1 MYNKDKIMRKLL
13 GKAAV
18 ESSPSSSL
26 PDNNSN
32 LGVTSAPFAPTT
44 ILRPSVSQ
52 DAAYNAG
59 VPIDCIDRSP
69 DGQSAILAGR
79 HILKTVKLNGNTVQ
93 DGIDIRAA
101 ILAQPFMKNSV
112 NSSSDQLSIKDVKW
126 LRGRG
131 DTTIFTACAS
141 GKIFQYDLT
150 RLGGG
155 ADGSPMEVIQ
165 MREDSRQINT
175 LDINPRSSY
184 LLAGSQDGIVRCFD
198 IMNPVRTHTGHLSFR
213 AVQAFKCNA
222 GGVQCIQWSPHADG
236 AWSFA
241 CGTEQGV
248 VLKWDIRKATA
259 PVLRIN
265 AHDKACS
272 TLAWHPDGDHIVS
285 GGWDNKCHVWDAS
298 TKADKRQRPKWSIS
312 TPAPVS
318 DVSWRPGTWSATAQG
333 KRAAQLAVAYE
344 GGSHGRNG
352 INACHVWDLA
362 RPTLPF
368 KEVSKFDTPP
378 GALLWHDQDLL
389 WTAGQDGLFN
399 QFDIAYARKVVDR
412 TTMSVLSFSSRGD
425 VVSFL
430 DERPQVR
437 RPHRPVVSAEMLP
450 SRASYTSSPTVPML
464 SISRSDSEDEVAGNF
479 LGARR
484 ARPKQRR
491 APTASRSVQSLSTT
505 PPGGPDAPVMA
516 LEQSIK
522 ASGLFK
528 PQQAMTIGRVPSA
541 ANVNMYEYLST
552 HYLETLHEL
561 LPYKRGAESLDL
573 RIQAIL
579 EHYAVAAE
587 TVGQFRLSQV
597 WKVLAFAMR
606 LLLERRAQHHL
617 DRRTGELERSNKATA
632 KLLSKSPATLK
643 GLDEIPKLGQ
653 VQLAQSGLAEPEA
666 AFGGGLKPPA
676 SVERASHLRSLLSE
690 EFESTSQTT
699 TPLARPVDGGNEGGM
714 ESIDHIRELEDHH
727 FEYGKKLTPVQEG
740 GSFTLPPPVKRPSQ
754 RQRLDS
760 EPLSTFSH
768 DSDAY
773 ASTEGYDFYDT
784 DAISQA
790 IDVPGAKS
798 NSDQGPALG
807 TPSSARRVVARHDS
821 DESFGQMF
829 SISSSSRQTTG
840 LTGSSSGSV
849 QRRTQRISGVGP
861 SNPQL
866 ARSASTGEYES
877 RIRGSKL
884 EPSLPPK
891 LQHRGASDPAGLDDS
906 TVTQSTDEDPMI
918 TQTTMD
924 SIESGRGDSHPR
936 PDSFPQYTSQTVSL
950 GVSPLDSFESS
961 HDPEQPQETD
971 YLPWSDD
978 PRYPHPIAWE
988 DDGPHRPGPLDP
1000 YKLVSRAVSFEAT
1013 KSALNASAMVL
1024 LLRPLV
1030 YDVDDVIDS
1039 FQAAAIIKQQ
1049 HSRHMGMKLFP
1060 QAALLRNL
1068 CMKGWP
1074 GGPLQQW
1081 GEDYPSV
1088 FRSAQSNNKA
1098 AFLCQTCHKPREID
1112 RRNMETQSANQIWR
1126 CERCNAVMAPC
1137 AVCHHREVPEVSS
1150 EATEISPELLRTVA
1164 DGQDDEALVSTWW
1177 YCNGCGHGGH
1187 ASCLAGWHSEV
1198 DDDEASSFDD
1208 GPEGLYSDGCCPFD
1222 GCGHACL
1229 PGKYR
1234 AENNMART
1242 EEISRAVREVNRN
1255 TSHASGTASPR
1266 FGAGRYS
1273 TGALDDLAQRAAG
1286 RRRTGETSL
1295 EGSVHG
1301 DLNDIP
1307 QSKAV
1312 ESVRENLASGHAS
1325 PMGGPGRAASAVHLG
1340 PSSERPNT
1348 STTSIL
1354 SSSPGR
1360 GGGISGDRERRKSV
1374 KFAGSATVVS
1384 ADDGTPRRQ

>member
-26 PDNNSN
+26 ADNNSN
-32 LGVTSAPFAPTT
+32 LGVTSAPFTPTT
-44 ILRPSVSQ
+44 NLRPSVSQ

-155 ADGSPMEVIQ
+155 SDGAPMEVIQ

-241 CGTEQGV
+241 CGTDQGV

-272 TLAWHPDGDHIVS
+272 TLAWHPDGDHLVS

-298 TKADKRQRPKWSIS
+298 AKADKRQKPKWTIS

-318 DVSWRPGTWSATAQG
+318 DVAWRPGTWSATAQG
-333 KRAAQLAVAYE
+333 KRAAQLAVSYE
-344 GGSHGRNG
+344 SGSHGRNG

-362 RPTLPF
+362 RPTMPF
-368 KEVSKFDTPP
+368 KEVSKFDTSPS
-378 GALLWHDQDLL
+378 ALLWHDQDLL

-399 QFDIAYARKVVDR
+399 QFDVAYARKVVDR
-412 TTMSVLSFSSRGD
+412 TTMSVVAFSSRGD

-430 DERPQVR
+430 DERPPVR

-450 SRASYTSSPTVPML
+450 NRASYTSSPSAPML

-484 ARPKQRR
+484 ARPKHRQ
-491 APTASRSVQSLSTT
+491 APTGSRSVQALSTT
-505 PPGGPDAPVMA
+505 PPGGPDAPAMA

-528 PQQAMTIGRVPSA
+528 SQQAMTIGRAPSA
-541 ANVNMYEYLST
+541 ANLNVYEYLST
-552 HYLETLHEL
+552 HYLETIHDL

-573 RIQAIL
+573 RIHTIL
-579 EHYAVAAE
+579 GHYSKAAE
-587 TVGQFRLSQV
+587 IVGQFRLSQV
-597 WKVLAFAMR
+597 WKALAFAMR

-617 DRRTGELERSNKATA
+617 DRRNGELERSNKAMA
-632 KLLSKSPATLK
+632 KLLSKSPAALK
-643 GLDEIPKLGQ
+643 GIDEIPKLGQ
-653 VQLAQSGLAEPEA
+653 VQLAQSGLADPEA
-666 AFGGGLKPPA
+666 TFGGGLKPPA
-676 SVERASHLRSLLSE
+676 SVERSSHLRSLLSE

-699 TPLARPVDGGNEGGM
+699 TPLARPVDGGNENGIDA
-714 ESIDHIRELEDHH
+714 IDHIRELEDHH

-740 GSFTLPPPVKRPSQ
+740 GSFTLPPPVKRPVQ

-768 DSDAY
+768 DSDTH

-784 DAISQA
+784 DAISLA
-790 IDVPGAKS
+790 IDVPGAKPK
-798 NSDQGPALG
+798 SDQVPPLG
-807 TPSSARRVVARHDS
+807 TPSSARRLVTRHDS

-829 SISSSSRQTTG
+829 SISSGSRQTTG
-840 LTGSSSGSV
+840 LTGSSSGSM
-849 QRRTQRISGVGP
+849 QRRTHRITGGAMP

-877 RIRGSKL
+877 RIRGAKL
-884 EPSLPPK
+884 ESTGTPR
-891 LQHRGASDPAGLDDS
+891 LQHRTSAPAGPDDG
-906 TVTQSTDEDPMI
+906 TVTQSTDEDHMI

-924 SIESGRGDSHPR
+924 SIESARGDSHPR
-936 PDSFPQYTSQTVSL
+936 PDSYPQYTSQTVSL
-950 GVSPLDSFESS
+950 GVSPLDSFEFSQ
-961 HDPEQPQETD
+961 DPEQPQETD

-988 DDGPHRPGPLDP
+988 DDAPPRPSPLDP
-1000 YKLVSRAVSFEAT
+1000 YKLVSRAVKFEAT

-1030 YDVDDVIDS
+1030 SDVDDAIDA

-1049 HSRHMGMKLFP
+1049 HSRLMGMKLFS

-1068 CMKGWP
+1068 CIKGWP

-1081 GEDYPSV
+1081 GEDYPAV
-1088 FRSAQSNNKA
+1088 FRPAQSNNKA

-1112 RRNMETQSANQIWR
+1112 RRNMETQLANQIWR
-1126 CERCNAVMAPC
+1126 CERCSSVMASC
-1137 AVCHHREVPEVSS
+1137 AICRHREIPEIAS

-1164 DGQDDEALVSTWW
+1164 DGQGDEVLMSTWW
-1177 YCNGCGHGGH
+1177 YCHGCGHGGH
-1187 ASCLAGWHSEV
+1187 ASCLAGWHTEV
-1198 DDDEASSFDD
+1198 VDDEASSFDD

-1234 AENNMART
+1234 AENNVART
-1242 EEISRAVREVNRN
+1242 EEVSRAVREVNRN
-1255 TSHASGTASPR
+1255 VSHASGTASPR

-1273 TGALDDLAQRAAG
+1273 TGALDELAQRAG
-1286 RRRTGETSL
+1286 SRRRTGESSL
-1295 EGSVHG
+1295 EGSIH
-1301 DLNDIP
+1301 DLNEVP

-1312 ESVRENLASGHAS
+1312 ESVRDSLASGHAS
-1325 PMGGPGRAASAVHLG
+1325 PMGGLGRAASAIHLG

-1348 STTSIL
+1348 AAASIL

-1360 GGGISGDRERRKSV
+1360 GSGISGDRERRKSV

>member
-26 PDNNSN
+26 ADHSTN
-32 LGVTSAPFAPTT
+32 LGVTSAPFTPAT

-52 DAAYNAG
+52 DASYNAG

-69 DGQSAILAGR
+69 DGHSAILAGR

-155 ADGSPMEVIQ
+155 ADGAPMEVIQ

-241 CGTEQGV
+241 CGTEHGV

-272 TLAWHPDGDHIVS
+272 TIAWHPDGDHLVS

-298 TKADKRQRPKWSIS
+298 AKADKRQKPKWTIN

-318 DVSWRPGTWSATAQG
+318 DVAWRPGTWSATAQG
-333 KRAAQLAVAYE
+333 KRAAQLAVTYE
-344 GGSHGRNG
+344 GAGRNG

-362 RPTLPF
+362 RPTMPF
-368 KEVSKFDTPP
+368 KEVSKFDTSPS
-378 GALLWHDQDLL
+378 ALLWHDQDLL
-389 WTAGQDGLFN
+389 WTCGQDGLFN

-412 TTMSVLSFSSRGD
+412 TTMSVLAFSSRGD

-437 RPHRPVVSAEMLP
+437 RPHRSVVSAEMLP
-450 SRASYTSSPTVPML
+450 SRVSYTSGPSVPML

-484 ARPKQRR
+484 AKPKQRR
-491 APTASRSVQSLSTT
+491 APTTSRSVQALSTT
-505 PPGGPDAPVMA
+505 PPGGPDTPVMA

-522 ASGLFK
+522 VSGIFK
-528 PQQAMTIGRVPSA
+528 SQQAMTIGRAPAA
-541 ANVNMYEYLST
+541 ANVNVYEYLST
-552 HYLETLHEL
+552 HYLETLHDL
-561 LPYKRGAESLDL
+561 LPYKPGAESLDL
-573 RIQAIL
+573 RIQAIMD
-579 EHYAVAAE
+579 HYSKAAE

-597 WKVLAFAMR
+597 WKILAFAMK
-606 LLLERRAQHHL
+606 LLLQRRAQHHL

-632 KLLSKSPATLK
+632 KLLSKPPATLK
-643 GLDEIPKLGQ
+643 GIDEIPKLGQ
-653 VQLAQSGLAEPEA
+653 VQLVQSGLAEPEA
-666 AFGGGLKPPA
+666 AFGSGPKPPA
-676 SVERASHLRSLLSE
+676 SVERSSHLRSLLSE
-690 EFESTSQTT
+690 ELESTSQTT
-699 TPLARPVDGGNEGGM
+699 TPLARPVDCENQGGTGPV
-714 ESIDHIRELEDHH
+714 DQIRELDDHH

-740 GSFTLPPPVKRPSQ
+740 GSFTLPPPVKRPAQ

-768 DSDAY
+768 DSDTY

-790 IDVPGAKS
+790 IDVPGAKTK
-798 NSDQGPALG
+798 SDQGPALG
-807 TPSSARRVVARHDS
+807 TPSSARRVVTRHDS
-821 DESFGQMF
+821 DESFGHIF
-829 SISSSSRQTTG
+829 SISSGSRQTSG

-849 QRRTQRISGVGP
+849 HRRTHRITGVAP

-877 RIRGSKL
+877 RIRGARL
-884 EPSLPPK
+884 ESTAPPK
-891 LQHRGASDPAGLDDS
+891 LQHQNSAPGQPNENN
-906 TVTQSTDEDPMI
+906 VTQSTDDDHMI

-924 SIESGRGDSHPR
+924 SIESGKGESHPR
-936 PDSFPQYTSQTVSL
+936 PDSYPKYTSQTASL
-950 GVSPLDSFESS
+950 GVSPLDSFEFQ
-961 HDPEQPQETD
+961 DLEQPQETD

-978 PRYPHPIAWE
+978 PRYPHPIAWG
-988 DDGPHRPGPLDP
+988 DDAPSRRSLLDP
-1000 YKLVSRAVSFEAT
+1000 YKVVSRALKFET
-1013 KSALNASAMVL
+1013 SKSALNASAMVL
-1024 LLRPLV
+1024 LLQPLV
-1030 YDVDDVIDS
+1030 SDVDDAIDV

-1049 HSRHMGMKLFP
+1049 HSRLMGMKLFTP
-1060 QAALLRNL
+1060 AALLRKL
-1068 CMKGWP
+1068 CVKGWP

-1081 GEDYPSV
+1081 GESYPAV
-1088 FRSAQSNNKA
+1088 FRPAQSNNKA
-1098 AFLCQTCHKPREID
+1098 ALLCQTCHKPREVD
-1112 RRNMETQSANQIWR
+1112 RRNIETVGANQIWR
-1126 CERCNAVMAPC
+1126 CERCSSLMAGC
-1137 AVCHHREVPEVSS
+1137 AICLHRDVPEPSM
-1150 EATEISPELLRTVA
+1150 EAAEISPDLLRTAA
-1164 DGQDDEALVSTWW
+1164 DGQGDGALLATWW
-1177 YCNGCGHGGH
+1177 YCHGCGHGGH
-1187 ASCLAGWHSEV
+1187 ASCLAGWHIEVSE
-1198 DDDEASSFDD
+1198 DENSSFDD

-1234 AENNMART
+1234 AENNVART
-1242 EEISRAVREVNRN
+1242 EEVSRVVREVNRN
-1255 TSHASGTASPR
+1255 ASHASGTASPR
-1266 FGAGRYS
+1266 FGTGRYS
-1273 TGALDDLAQRAAG
+1273 TGALDELAQRASS
-1286 RRRTGETSL
+1286 RRRTGESSL
-1295 EGSVHG
+1295 ESSIH
-1301 DLNDIP
+1301 DLNEVP

-1312 ESVRENLASGHAS
+1312 ESVRDSLASGHAS
-1325 PMGGPGRAASAVHLG
+1325 PMGGLGSRAASAIHLG
-1340 PSSERPNT
+1340 PSSDRPST
-1348 STTSIL
+1348 STASIL

-1384 ADDGTPRRQ
+1384 ADDGAPRRQ

>member
-18 ESSPSSSL
+18 ESSPSSSI
-26 PDNNSN
+26 PDNSSN
-32 LGVTSAPFAPTT
+32 LGVTSAPFTPAAT
-44 ILRPSVSQ
+44 LRPSVSQ

-69 DGQSAILAGR
+69 DGHSAILAGR
-79 HILKTVKLNGNTVQ
+79 HILKTVKLDGNTVQ
-93 DGIDIRAA
+93 EGIDIRAA

-155 ADGSPMEVIQ
+155 SDGAPMEVVQ

-265 AHDKACS
+265 AHDKACAS
-272 TLAWHPDGDHIVS
+272 LAWHPDGDHIVS

-298 TKADKRQRPKWSIS
+298 TKADKRQKPKWTIS
-312 TPAPVS
+312 TPAPVA
-318 DVSWRPGTWSATAQG
+318 DVAWRPGTWSATAQG
-333 KRAAQLAVAYE
+333 KRAAQLAVTYE
-344 GGSHGRNG
+344 GGSHARHG

-362 RPTLPF
+362 RPTMPF
-368 KEVSKFDTPP
+368 KEVSKFDTSPS
-378 GALLWHDQDLL
+378 ALLWHDQDLL

-399 QFDIAYARKVVDR
+399 QFDIAYASKVVDR
-412 TTMSVLSFSSRGD
+412 ATMSVLAFSSRGD

-430 DERPQVR
+430 DERPQSR
-437 RPHRPVVSAEMLP
+437 RPHRPVVPAEILP

-484 ARPKQRR
+484 ARPKNRR
-491 APTASRSVQSLSTT
+491 AATGSRSVQSLSTT

-522 ASGLFK
+522 SSGLFK
-528 PQQAMTIGRVPSA
+528 SQQAMTIGRAPSA
-541 ANVNMYEYLST
+541 AKVNVYEYLST

-561 LPYKRGAESLDL
+561 LPYRRDADSLDI

-579 EHYAVAAE
+579 EHYAIAAE
-587 TVGQFRLSQV
+587 SVGQFRLSQV
-597 WKVLAFAMR
+597 WRVLAFAMK

-632 KLLSKSPATLK
+632 KLLSKSPAALK
-643 GLDEIPKLGQ
+643 ALDDIPKLGQ
-653 VQLAQSGLAEPEA
+653 VQLAQSGLTEPDT

-699 TPLARPVDGGNEGGM
+699 TPLARPVDSGNDSVEQLP
-714 ESIDHIRELEDHH
+714 ELTDHH

-740 GSFTLPPPVKRPSQ
+740 GSFTLPPPLKRPAQ

-768 DSDAY
+768 DSDTQ

-798 NSDQGPALG
+798 QAGQEPPLG

-829 SISSSSRQTTG
+829 SISSGSRQTTG
-840 LTGSSSGSV
+840 LTASSSGSM
-849 QRRTQRISGVGP
+849 QRRPNRITGAVP

-877 RIRGSKL
+877 RIRGAKL
-884 EPSLPPK
+884 ESTHPPK
-891 LQHRGASDPAGLDDS
+891 LQRHGHSTPARPDD
-906 TVTQSTDEDPMI
+906 VIATQSTEEDDPMI

-924 SIESGRGDSHPR
+924 SIESGKRHSHPR
-936 PDSFPQYTSQTVSL
+936 PDSFPHYTPQTVSL
-950 GVSPLDSFESS
+950 GVSPLDSFEFN

-971 YLPWSDD
+971 YLPWTDD

-988 DDGPHRPGPLDP
+988 DDGPLRPSPLDP
-1000 YKLVSRAVSFEAT
+1000 YKLISRAVTFEAT
-1013 KSALNASAMVL
+1013 KSALHASAMVL

-1030 YDVDDVIDS
+1030 YDVDDAIDA

-1049 HSRHMGMKLFP
+1049 HSRLMGMKLFA

-1068 CMKGWP
+1068 CVKGWP
-1074 GGPLQQW
+1074 AGPLLQW

-1088 FRSAQSNNKA
+1088 FRPAQSNNKA
-1098 AFLCQTCHKPREID
+1098 AFFCQTCRKPREVD
-1112 RRNMETQSANQIWR
+1112 RRNTDTQSVNQIWR
-1126 CERCNAVMAPC
+1126 CERCSAVMAPC
-1137 AVCHHREVPEVSS
+1137 AICRHREAPEVAS
-1150 EATEISPELLRTVA
+1150 EPTEISPELIRSVA
-1164 DGQDDEALVSTWW
+1164 DAQDDEVLISTWW

-1198 DDDEASSFDD
+1198 VDEESSSFIDD
-1208 GPEGLYSDGCCPFD
+1208 SPEGLYSDGCCPFD

-1229 PGKYR
+1229 PGKYS
-1234 AENNMART
+1234 AENNVART
-1242 EEISRAVREVNRN
+1242 EEVSRAVREVNRN
-1255 TSHASGTASPR
+1255 TSHTSGTASPR

-1273 TGALDDLAQRAAG
+1273 TGALDELSQRG
-1286 RRRTGETSL
+1286 GSRRRAGDSSL

-1301 DLNDIP
+1301 DLNEIP

-1312 ESVRENLASGHAS
+1312 ESVRESLASGHAS
-1325 PMGGPGRAASAVHLG
+1325 PMGGLGRAASAVHIGL
-1340 PSSERPNT
+1340 SSERPNT

-1360 GGGISGDRERRKSV
+1360 GGIIGGDRERRKSV